1 MGTILYGDWTNNGE
15 EKTFLVTHGYKE
27 NLMSLKLNV
36 ITIVQISIISF

>member
-1 MGTILYGDWTNNGE
+1 M
-15 EKTFLVTHGYKE
+15 EKERRSKIYAHGYKE